1 MAYDMTYMLKST
13 ESLQSNCLHFVLISD
28 NRCSPQFYRNIYTYN
43 ICLLSENKKII
54 CISFI
59 NRQKRKSLERFFS
72 PFCSQIIF
80 FFQDKTMYMHS
91 RVKGISPL
99 RYFPIYFIQNHSP
112 SQHSHEVIPQPILMK
127 FSPLIVELLEFILIS
142 SCNFFRTFIYKH
154 L

>member
-72 PFCSQIIF
+72 PFCSQMIF
-80 FFQDKTMYMHS
+80 FFQDNVHALT
-91 RVKGISPL
+91 GQ
-99 RYFPIYFIQNHSP
+99 RYFPTKIFPYISHTKPFTFTTLSP
-112 SQHSHEVIPQPILMK
+112 SHSLADFHEI
-127 FSPLIVELLEFILIS
+127 F
-142 SCNFFRTFIYKH
+142 TFNSRIIRAYFNIFM
-154 L
+154 